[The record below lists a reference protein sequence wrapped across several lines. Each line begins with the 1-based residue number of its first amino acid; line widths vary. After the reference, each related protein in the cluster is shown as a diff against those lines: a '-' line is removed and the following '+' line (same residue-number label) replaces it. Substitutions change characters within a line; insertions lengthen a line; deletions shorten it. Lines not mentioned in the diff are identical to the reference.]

1 MLNQLFRLRINRGRG
16 LVQHEN
22 RRVRQNRAGKGN
34 QLLLPG
40 GEAVA
45 ALANVR
51 LITILHVAD
60 EGFRA
65 DHAGSFR
72 HFLVGGIGA
81 AVADIIRDR
90 AGEKVRRL
98 QDVAEVGL
106 KPQLTAR
113 AVIRAVDED
122 FSLRRLIEA
131 ADEVD
136 DGGLAAAGFADKG
149 NSLPVLDVQVEVLQ
163 HLFALFV
170 AEGDV
175 LKVNVADELGPVF
188 GLGVEIVAV
197 LRHHFGRIH
206 NIGFRFQQADDALR
220 RRLVRIAVPQRCGQ
234 YRARA
239 GRS

>member
-1 MLNQLFRLRINRGRG
+1 MRPIFRNPAILNHQNPIRRANRRQSMRNDEARPPRQHLLNRVLNQLFRLRIDRGRG
-16 LVQHEN
+16 FVQHEN

-34 QLLLPG
+34 QLLLTG

-45 ALANVR
+45 ALADVR
-51 LITILHVAD
+51 LIAILHVAD

-65 DHAGSFR
+65 DHAGGFR

-81 AVADIIRDR
+81 AVADVIRNR

-122 FSLRRLIEA
+122 FALRRLIEA

-136 DGGLAAAGFADKG
+136 DRGFAAAGFANERDGLPRLYRKRHVSYSPMCSGCFDG
-149 NSLPVLDVQVEVLQ
+149 NRQ
-163 HLFALFV
+163 
-170 AEGDV
+170 
-175 LKVNVADELGPVF
+175 
-188 GLGVEIVAV
+188 
-197 LRHHFGRIH
+197 
-206 NIGFRFQQADDALR
+206 
-220 RRLVRIAVPQRCGQ
+220 GQ
-234 YRARA
+234 WSARA
-239 GRS
+239 GCAG